1 MSDDYLTIK
10 REEIAK
16 IDREIFDLLQE
27 RTDLAQ
33 AIGEYKAEHGM
44 EVHNPAQEARVIER
58 YKALAQEHGIETE
71 KAEAIARIVI
81 QIAIDRENSVQK
93 G

>member
-1 MSDDYLTIK
+1 MSDNFLAET
-10 REEIAK
+10 REAIAELDK
-16 IDREIFDLLQE
+16 QMFDLLQK

-58 YKALAQEHGIETE
+58 YKALAQEHGIDAD
-71 KAEAIARIVI
+71 KAEAIAMIVI
-81 QIAIDRENSVQK
+81 QIAIGRENSVQK

>member
-1 MSDDYLTIK
+1 MTDDYLTIK
-10 REEIAK
+10 REKIAEC
-16 IDREIFDLLQE
+16 DRELFGILQR

-44 EVHNPAQEARVIER
+44 EVHNPAQESRVLER
-58 YKALAQEHGIETE
+58 YAALAEEFGIDPA
-71 KAEAIARIVI
+71 KAEAIARIII

>member
-1 MSDDYLTIK
+1 MSEDFLTVK
-10 REEIAK
+10 REAIAD
-16 IDREIFDLLQE
+16 IDEEIFGLLQK

-58 YKALAQEHGIETE
+58 YNALAQEHGIDAD

>member
-1 MSDDYLTIK
+1 MSDNFLAET
-10 REEIAK
+10 REAIAELDK
-16 IDREIFDLLQE
+16 QMFDFLQK

-58 YKALAQEHGIETE
+58 YRKLAEEHGINADE
-71 KAEAIARIVI
+71 AEAIAKIVI